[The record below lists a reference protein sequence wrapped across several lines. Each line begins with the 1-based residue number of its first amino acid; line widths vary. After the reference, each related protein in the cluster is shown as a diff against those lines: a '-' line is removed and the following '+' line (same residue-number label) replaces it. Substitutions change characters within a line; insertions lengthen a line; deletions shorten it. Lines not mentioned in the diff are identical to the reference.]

1 MPVNKRELNAFK
13 TMIFLLILLAAVIL
27 AADALAMETITLMQ
41 VHASGGLN
49 VREFPSTDA
58 WIRWTLEDRETVSV
72 LDVSDGWTL
81 IARNFAPFTP
91 FGWVS
96 SDYLK

>member
-1 MPVNKRELNAFK
+1 MPVNKRERMAFK
-13 TMIFLLILLAAVIL
+13 VMVSLLVLLVAIIL
-27 AADALAMETITLMQ
+27 AADALAMESITLMQ

-49 VREFPSTDA
+49 VRDFPSMDA
-58 WIRWTLEDRETVSV
+58 WVIYTLENRETVSV

-91 FGWVS
+91 FGWVCS
-96 SDYLK
+96 NYLK

>member
-1 MPVNKRELNAFK
+1 MTKRELNAFK
-13 TMIFLLILLAAVIL
+13 AMIFLLILLVAVVL

-49 VREFPSTDA
+49 VRDFPSMDA
-58 WIRWTLEDRETVSV
+58 WVIYTLENRETVSV
-72 LDVSDGWTL
+72 LEVSDGWTL
-81 IARNFAPFTP
+81 IARNFAPLTP
-91 FGWVS
+91 FGWVC

>member
-1 MPVNKRELNAFK
+1 MTKRELNAFK
-13 TMIFLLILLAAVIL
+13 AMIFLLILLAAVIL

-58 WIRWTLEDRETVSV
+58 WVIYTLDNRETVSV
-72 LDVSDGWTL
+72 LEESNGWAL
-81 IARNFAPFTP
+81 IGRNFAPFTP
-91 FGWVS
+91 FGWVC

>member
-1 MPVNKRELNAFK
+1 MTKRELNAFK
-13 TMIFLLILLAAVIL
+13 AMIFLLILLAAVIL

-49 VREFPSTDA
+49 VRDFPSMDA
-58 WIRWTLEDRETVSV
+58 WVIYTLENRETVSV

-91 FGWVS
+91 FGWVC